1 MPADFSVTNPLTGA
15 ETFYDSF
22 KDARENSHSG
32 DLITIYKDTNE
43 LMVLK
48 TMLILQPYLGF
59 VFKKK
64 KSRFLICKR
73 HKK

>member
-1 MPADFSVTNPLTGA
+1 MPADFSVTNPITGA

-32 DLITIYKDTNE
+32 DMITIYKDSKE
-43 LMVLK
+43 KIVLK
-48 TMLILQPYLGF
+48 NNVDITIAPGV

-64 KSRFLICKR
+64 EEPLSEL
-73 HKK
+73 